1 MSFLYKFKEFAFK
14 GNVIDLAVGVVI
26 GTAFGRIV
34 SSLVADIIMPPIGMI
49 IGGVDFSD
57 LKIVLKEAEK
67 DETGKIIKEL
77 VSINYGLFFQN
88 ILSFLIIAASIFLLV
103 SLISSFRKKE
113 EVVIA
118 PPLVKSDEVLLLEQ
132 IRDLLKNSKTKTSSI
147 AAFAIH
153 SLHTVISQ

>member
-1 MSFLYKFKEFAFK
+1 MSFLIKFREFAFK

-34 SSLVADIIMPPIGMI
+34 SSLVADIIMPPIGLI

-67 DETGKIIKEL
+67 DETGKVIKEL

-88 ILSFLIIAASIFLLV
+88 IISFLIIAASIFSLV
-103 SLISSFRKKE
+103 SLISTFRKKE
-113 EVVIA
+113 ETPA
-118 PPLVKSDEVLLLEQ
+118 PPVVKSEEVLLLEQ
-132 IRDLLKNSKTKTSSI
+132 IRDVLKDNKN
-147 AAFAIH
+147 
-153 SLHTVISQ
+153 